1 MGSAEASWR
10 RWRVVSLLTMR
21 KATKQNMKK
30 MIFMRIFVIF
40 PAFVGATRKN
50 ETGAR
55 KKLLA
60 VGATVCN
67 FAIAEVE
74 SPARKVSDI
83 KRKIKQNRVGTH
95 FKEMYSKFDNLDITV
110 DSSIKKITRKACM
123 YLSEAIENGIMLSEN
138 PTANI
143 VIYDDRIDFGMCLNP
158 TMDMMNDAYFP
169 NFYEENGNI
178 VYRFA
183 GNASCEV
190 EDHTINYVGHT
201 DPITA
206 DDNKVFN
213 MIYSKYA

>member
-1 MGSAEASWR
+1 
-10 RWRVVSLLTMR
+10 
-21 KATKQNMKK
+21 
-30 MIFMRIFVIF
+30 
-40 PAFVGATRKN
+40 
-50 ETGAR
+50 
-55 KKLLA
+55 
-60 VGATVCN
+60 
-67 FAIAEVE
+67 
-74 SPARKVSDI
+74 
-83 KRKIKQNRVGTH
+83 
-95 FKEMYSKFDNLDITV
+95 MYSKFDNLDITV

-183 GNASCEV
+183 GNACCDV
-190 EDHTINYVGHT
+190 EDQTINYVGHT

>member
-1 MGSAEASWR
+1 
-10 RWRVVSLLTMR
+10 
-21 KATKQNMKK
+21 
-30 MIFMRIFVIF
+30 MIFVRIFIMF
-40 PAFVGATRKN
+40 STFVSPTRKN
-50 ETGAR
+50 EIGAR
-55 KKLLA
+55 KKVLA
-60 VGATVCN
+60 MSATVCN

-83 KRKIKQNRVGTH
+83 KRKINQNRVGTH

-158 TMDMMNDAYFP
+158 TMDMMNTAYFP

-201 DPITA
+201 DPVTA

>member
-1 MGSAEASWR
+1 MTF
-10 RWRVVSLLTMR
+10 V
-21 KATKQNMKK
+21 
-30 MIFMRIFVIF
+30 RIFIIF
-40 PAFVGATRKN
+40 PAFVGAKRKN
-50 ETGAR
+50 EIGAR
-55 KKLLA
+55 EKVLA

-158 TMDMMNDAYFP
+158 TMDMMNAAYFP

-178 VYRFA
+178 VCRLLLETKK
-183 GNASCEV
+183 EV
-190 EDHTINYVGHT
+190 EDQTINYVGHT